1 MANYSL
7 VANTQFKARNFEDL
21 IKPYTMYTQ
30 EYRAQED
37 AIADLATKADV
48 WQGLA
53 NEQLDPVAYAQYT
66 NYANALKDQA
76 AVIADRGLNDSSRQ
90 AMLNLKRRYASEITP
105 IEQAYTN
112 RKAQADEQ
120 RKALLTNPTLMLSRR
135 ADTTSLDRYME
146 NPNLG
151 YESYS
156 GALLTQQAAQ
166 AASAIAKELRNY
178 GRGKALDNFTKTW
191 IQEHGYSAAEVAF
204 AINHPNDPRAN
215 KVLNSIVDNVM
226 ADSGI
231 ANWADNNT
239 LNQAYNYTR
248 QGLWQAVG
256 QTQVGTYEDKGAVLA
271 AQEAMEIRKEKRAEA
286 RAKKAER
293 EAALKERA
301 ESLKDVTPPSL
312 YTAEESKLR
321 EGLKSYAHYFYKD
334 SNGHWRMN
342 YAGWVEYNNKGYKPN
357 PLPGAAPIPANSQFR
372 EFMDSLGVKGI
383 GTTSNGK
390 PYSGNAGTIFGR
402 FYDHNIKN
410 YDATRETEFIYDYK
424 GNEAQ
429 NVAKDMINR
438 AAGNSSIDIVS
449 YKGSK
454 KGGYT
459 KDKSLSKEDFMENYT
474 VLSSKGSKYGQV
486 FVVSDKKG
494 NILNI
499 RVPEVHRAHQESVV
513 NYYNSAEDAYRK
525 MLELKPRVEVIM
537 SKMEGGVPFKN
548 LSEEDQEALTDYY
561 ANQDTYEDMLWNGQK
576 EQGYITRGY
585 KTEPIKIK

>member
-120 RKALLTNPTLMLSRR
+120 RKALLANPTLMLSRR

-166 AASAIAKELRNY
+166 AAAAIAKELRNY

-231 ANWADNNT
+231 SNWADNST

-286 RAKKAER
+286 RANKAQR

-301 ESLKDVTPPSL
+301 ESLKDVTPSSL
-312 YTAEESKLR
+312 YTAEEEKANKEVR
-321 EGLKSYAHYFYKD
+321 DYAKYFYKD
-334 SNGHWRMN
+334 KNGHWKMN
-342 YAGWVEYNNKGYKPN
+342 YAGWKEYHRADRQPTGGISTVKGDSPFK
-357 PLPGAAPIPANSQFR
+357 I
-372 EFMDSLGVKGI
+372 FMDSLGVKGI

-390 PYSGNAGTIFGR
+390 PYAGNAGTLFGR
-402 FYDHNIKN
+402 VYDRAKN

-424 GNEAQ
+424 GSEAQ

-459 KDKSLSKEDFMENYT
+459 KDKTLSKEDFMENYT

-494 NILNI
+494 NTLNI

-513 NYYNSAEDAYRK
+513 NYYNSAEEAYK
-525 MLELKPRVEVIM
+525 NMLGLTPRVEAIM
-537 SKMEGGVPFKN
+537 SKMEGGVSFKN
-548 LSEEDQEALTDYY
+548 LSSEEQEALTDYY
-561 ANQDTYEDMLWNGQK
+561 ANKDTYEDMLWNGQK

-585 KTEPIKIK
+585 KTEPIKIE